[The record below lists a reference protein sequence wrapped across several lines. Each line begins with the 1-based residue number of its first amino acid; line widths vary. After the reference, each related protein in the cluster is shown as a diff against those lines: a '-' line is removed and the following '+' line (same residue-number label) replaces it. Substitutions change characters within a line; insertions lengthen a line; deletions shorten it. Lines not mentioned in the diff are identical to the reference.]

1 MIPKYPDITVAL
13 TGQDGNACRAST
25 TLSAGDNH
33 LGRF

>member
-1 MIPKYPDITVAL
+1 MQETIVYWFPAL
-13 TGQDGNACRAST
+13 LECIICRAST